1 MAYDSFGNTPKR
13 GFMRMPIAI
22 RTIIAIN
29 AIMVFIQLFFQALTG
44 SSLSIYLGFLP
55 DLWTTITQP
64 WRMFTY
70 MFLHSL
76 SNPFHFIF
84 NMLWL
89 WWMGKPVEE
98 TIGPRNFITL
108 YLGAGLTGALVDVIL
123 SLMGSPVPVIGA
135 SGAVYGI
142 MVAFA
147 MLFPKTPIM
156 LLLLPPIEARF
167 VVGGLIAIDVLL
179 LNSGDNV
186 ARFVHLG
193 GALGGFLLMRARA
206 NGRDLSFIPRYLEY
220 LYMKIKPKGKTA
232 SKPKNKNM
240 SIVSDAEIIEEVD
253 QKELDAILE
262 KISKKGYDSLTKEEK
277 RKLFELSKK
286 N

>member
-1 MAYDSFGNTPKR
+1 MAYDSFGNTAKR

-29 AIMVFIQLFFQALTG
+29 AIMVFIQLFFRALTG

-167 VVGGLIAIDVLL
+167 VVGVFIEIDVLL

>member
-277 RKLFELSKK
+277 R
-286 N
+286 NHPTI

>member
-1 MAYDSFGNTPKR
+1 MAYDSFGNTAKR

-108 YLGAGLTGALVDVIL
+108 YLGAGLTGALIDVIL